1 MTPPRLTTI
10 DATTVHRMVSMLPRQ
25 TAEDIQSCFGISLN
39 TWTKLRKGE
48 AIRHSVA
55 TRLIARLDGSGIT
68 AAAA

>member
-1 MTPPRLTTI
+1 MTPPKLTTI

-25 TAEDIQSCFGISLN
+25 TAEDIQGCFGISLN

-55 TRLIARLDGSGIT
+55 TRLIARLDGAGIT